1 MGINHTVKQ
10 GEHLSSIA
18 RRYGFS
24 DYKIIWNDPNNAKL
38 KEQRK
43 NPNVLYPGDQLYIRD
58 KEEKQESRSTEQR
71 HTFQIKNPKLE
82 LRMVLEDQYKKPIK
96 NAQCELHVENE
107 VFHLTSDGL
116 GHINQNIPATAENAF
131 LIINNQKTPLNEIV
145 IPIKIGHLDPVDEHS
160 GQLSRLNNLGYFAGP
175 LADASEE
182 ENLALFLSAVEEFQC
197 EHGLTVDG
205 KCGSLT
211 QKKLKQT
218 HGC

>member
-24 DYKIIWNDPNNAKL
+24 DYKIIWNDPNNVKL

-58 KEEKQESRSTEQR
+58 KEEKQESRSTEQH

-82 LRMVLEDQYKKPIK
+82 LRLVLEDQFSKPIK
-96 NAQCELHVENE
+96 NAQCELHVENQ
-107 VFHLTSDGL
+107 VLHLTSDGL
-116 GHINQNIPATAENAF
+116 GHINQSIPATAENAL
-131 LIINNQKTPLNEIV
+131 LIIKDPKTPLNEMA
-145 IPIKIGHLDPVDEHS
+145 IPIKIGHLDPVEEQS

-175 LADASEE
+175 LESASKE
-182 ENLALFLSAVEEFQC
+182 ENQALFLSAVEEFQC
-197 EHGLTVDG
+197 DHGLTVDG
-205 KCGSLT
+205 KCGPLT
-211 QKKLKQT
+211 QTKLRRV